1 VLTKIEEGK
10 FFVKSSKS
18 GDLVFTNEWNAIQLP
33 SPFGRDPVLVTP
45 HNRYFSFPLWEGK
58 KWSGGINIRRTPSLV
73 RREVKR
79 WESVK
84 VPAGTFA
91 AIRVEGGTTEAGNV
105 PCWYAPEVQ
114 YPIKCEGAG
123 NSWYAWELLE
133 FELK

>member
-1 VLTKIEEGK
+1 MLTKIEEGK

-33 SPFGRDPVLVTP
+33 NPRTGPPWLITP

-58 KWSGGINIRRTPSLV
+58 KWSGLIDVSRSSMLV

-84 VPAGTFA
+84 VPAGTFE
-91 AIRVEGGTTEAGNV
+91 AIRVEGGTIAVGNV

-114 YPIKCEGAG
+114 YPIKCEGAA